1 MRCMY
6 QRTSRERAAKGALR
20 TVIVHGCRLHWLAWG
35 CVVPLLGAGLCG
47 PRAWAEPPADSS
59 RREAAG
65 WLQLERDQRS
75 YRERV
80 EPLDLREQRVLETIE
95 RRQRNDLRDLQ
106 QRQRRE
112 LETRQSELRR
122 SRQQAS
128 PDSIPEPRRPGLGF
142 EQQRQLDRQ
151 RLDRRMEQERLP
163 FGRSRDYR

>member
-1 MRCMY
+1 MRCMH
-6 QRTSRERAAKGALR
+6 QTTSRERAAKGIPR
-20 TVIVHGCRLHWLAWG
+20 TVIVHACRLHCLGWG
-35 CVVPLLGAGLCG
+35 FVGLLLGVGLCG
-47 PRAWAEPPADSS
+47 PRAWAEPPADPS

-95 RRQRNDLRDLQ
+95 RRQRNDVRDLQ

-112 LETRQSELRR
+112 LETRERELRR
-122 SRQQAS
+122 SRRQAG
-128 PDSIPEPRRPGLGF
+128 PEPIPEPRRPGLGV

-163 FGRSRDYR
+163 FGRSRIDR